1 MRGNHTQKKKE
12 RERAQFLILD
22 NVHISQVAE
31 ESEPLKCNN

>member
-1 MRGNHTQKKKE
+1 MRGNHTQK

-31 ESEPLKCNN
+31 ESEPLKRNN